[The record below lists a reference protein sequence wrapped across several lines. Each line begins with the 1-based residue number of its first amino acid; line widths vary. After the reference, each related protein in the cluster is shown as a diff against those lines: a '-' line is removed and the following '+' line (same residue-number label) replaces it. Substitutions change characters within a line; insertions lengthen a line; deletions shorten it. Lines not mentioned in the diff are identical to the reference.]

1 MCHPRIRKLS
11 NWTTP
16 SKKRARSTYGRWW
29 NKNNTTQY
37 NSVHLFRLHQAEKV
51 LCITHFQVFNF
62 FKVLTSVWLFLKYWN
77 SDLPTHR
84 FILYYISVPL
94 MVCSLTKTICTAFS
108 IFALTQS
115 TVRFLYVDVFY
126 INIFRELVS
135 TTFWTYLLV
144 LIFSPYYF
152 SLSTRVNLAFLAV
165 IFVSLI
171 VQSVLVIT
179 YTCSV
184 YFRYETWLGSL
195 WQLFVC
201 QYGHCQKQESRKHI
215 HTFSSGHND
224 FRVFCPN
231 FGLFGS

>member
-1 MCHPRIRKLS
+1 M
-11 NWTTP
+11 
-16 SKKRARSTYGRWW
+16 
-29 NKNNTTQY
+29 
-37 NSVHLFRLHQAEKV
+37 
-51 LCITHFQVFNF
+51 
-62 FKVLTSVWLFLKYWN
+62 TSVWLFLKYWN

-84 FILYYISVPL
+84 FILYYISVPV
-94 MVCSLTKTICTAFS
+94 MVYSLTKTICTAFS

-126 INIFRELVS
+126 INIFRELVN
-135 TTFWTYLLV
+135 TTYWTYLLV

-152 SLSTRVNLAFLAV
+152 SLSTRVNLAFLAA

-201 QYGHCQKQESRKHI
+201 QHGHCQQQESRKHI
-215 HTFSSGHND
+215 HHSCTIVRAYIGHCRGKWDGCTKQEHLVPVGLRCHGSLKVRIAENEISGT
-224 FRVFCPN
+224 
-231 FGLFGS
+231 

>member
-1 MCHPRIRKLS
+1 MLISLHILCYVS
-11 NWTTP
+11 TP
-16 SKKRARSTYGRWW
+16 
-29 NKNNTTQY
+29 
-37 NSVHLFRLHQAEKV
+37 
-51 LCITHFQVFNF
+51 FQVLNF
-62 FKVLTSVWLFLKYWN
+62 IKVLTSVWLFLKYWN

-84 FILYYISVPL
+84 FVLYYISVPL
-94 MVCSLTKTICTAFS
+94 LAYTLTKTICTAFS

-126 INIFRELVS
+126 INIFRELLS
-135 TTFWTYLLV
+135 TTYWTYLLV
-144 LIFSPYYF
+144 LIFSPYNF

-201 QYGHCQKQESRKHI
+201 QHGHCQKQESRKHI
-215 HTFSSGHND
+215 HTFSSGQND
-224 FRVFCPN
+224 FRVFCPS